1 MDPQKL
7 PVFLADFDHQ
17 TDRIKKVY
25 SLLEENASLSA
36 QDQNGRAIVE
46 STGYWL
52 HNLYCAFEDLFKMT
66 ASFWENDV
74 ASNGAWHKKLLDRMI
89 LNIKGIRPAL
99 LSEDSFA
106 HLDELRG
113 FRHVFR
119 HAYSR
124 GLDKDRVVFLL
135 KKVLEHKN
143 TLLDDVECFRKTVY
157 KLADEI

>member
-7 PVFLADFDHQ
+7 PIFLADFDHQ

-25 SLLEENASLSA
+25 SVLEENAS
-36 QDQNGRAIVE
+36 QDQDSRPLVE

-52 HNLYCAFEDLFKMT
+52 HNRYCAYEDLFKIT

-74 ASNGAWHKKLLDRMI
+74 TSDSMWHKKLLDRMT

-99 LSEDSFA
+99 LSENSFA

-119 HAYSR
+119 HAYTR
-124 GLDKDRVVFLL
+124 GLDKERVVFLL

-143 TLLDDVECFRKTVY
+143 TLLNDIKIFKKAVSQS
-157 KLADEI
+157 ANEI